1 MDVSSSTQQG
11 PGPLEFLRR
20 SALGDAAA
28 VGHPRTV
35 AGAHGGRGRGRTLGA
50 LARRPSPR
58 AVLPL
63 LLTAALLLPAATSP
77 APAGVGG
84 AGGAGDPGAGP
95 GRTVAAAPAPRPS
108 ADSRKSRRGGSAAGT
123 AGSSAA
129 AAGNDAAPAAGPEPW
144 EEEPFSAD
152 PAAVANAA
160 ARFAGHDGEPVVM
173 LLSDQRYSLDSAGRE
188 TYTQRLV
195 YRILSTGA
203 DSSWSTVER
212 SWAPWHQARPE
223 VRARVITPEG
233 VAHSLDPAVL
243 TEGGE
248 VQDAPDMFGDGRVL
262 RGPLPA
268 TGPGVVVE
276 QEVTVRDTAPFF
288 DSGIVEIADVTT
300 SVWAH
305 HVRIV
310 LDAPAGTPLHYV
322 TRLLPTAAPREELI
336 AAAQRAGAAGDA
348 GDAGGIHD
356 QRVTG
361 DTGDRTRR
369 LTFDWKDLPAED
381 VAEAGLPP
389 DVPRSPYL
397 AFSTGR
403 SWTDIARRY
412 SEIVDQAIRG
422 ADLAAWIRA
431 AGGPGPSQLE
441 TMNRLLVRLGEIR
454 YTGVELGQ
462 GGLVPRTPAET
473 LRRRFGDCKDKAV
486 LLIAALRAL
495 DIPAYAALLNAGD
508 DQQDVEQE
516 LPGFGGFNHAIVVVP
531 GTPSIWIDPTDR
543 FARAGEL
550 PTDDQ
555 GRLALI
561 ASTTATGLVRTPE
574 ADAAENRSVKTR
586 EFFLADLG
594 TARAVE
600 TDEYAGATERDL
612 RAFYV
617 SEDPETL
624 RDAVSDYMRKTYL
637 AKDLAAYD
645 HANPLDLSHPF
656 RLRFE
661 TRDTKRA
668 VTDEKSAAVAILPT
682 ALFDQLPDEITAED
696 RDRQGQ
702 PRLADY
708 YFSRPFTAEAIYRI
722 VPPPGFA
729 PQPLPPN
736 RVRHLGPATLSE
748 RYAAG
753 NGGTVTASLQ
763 LASGKRRISPGE
775 LDQLR
780 AGVRELAA
788 AKPIVVQFAQVG
800 EADLAAGRVREAIEE
815 FQREAVAAPKQ
826 ALPHCRLARAL
837 LAGGMGEA
845 ARQEADRAA
854 RLEPRAAVAQR
865 TLAWVLQHDGLGRRF
880 GAGFDRAGAIAAY
893 RRARSLDPDD
903 EATRADLA
911 ILLEHDA
918 QGRRYAAGADL
929 AAAIS
934 EYQALRKELKSKA
947 MDDNLLV
954 ALLRAGRFAEVA
966 ELAAEIEDTPQR
978 DALRLAAAA
987 ATSGAAA
994 AVREAERRP
1003 WDPAAEVSALD
1014 AAAQELVAL
1023 RRYGEAAALLA
1034 RAGQLSPSAAA
1045 FLARADALRRA
1056 RRHEEVQL
1064 PDADPASAAKRFLLA
1079 ALAEPPA
1086 TDRMLRLLSRGLAES
1101 LTPAARRELVE
1112 APGRGLR
1119 SSRAA
1124 AQHEGLS
1131 ADVRQ
1136 DLVLAAWRTTV
1147 QGGDQT
1153 GFRVEISSAV
1163 GERPGRSAFFMV
1175 REDGEY
1181 RIAGLGDAPATL
1193 GLEALRRVAAGDLRG
1208 AGQWLDWADEE
1219 LQVLGTPGGAGGGGE
1234 VPSVPLLALWSRRTP
1249 AGGETAD
1256 EFRCAAASLA
1266 AMGAMGAMGAT
1277 SAMSGMDGMSGMG
1290 AMDATSATGSPAATS
1305 GLAAPGGESLLTTL
1319 RSCRDHA
1326 GEGDTRR
1333 LAFDVAL
1340 AGAYRG
1346 LGHFRDL
1353 LATAGAL
1360 AAARPDSAAAFTLQ
1374 AQALAGLARWTELGT
1389 LAERRLQA
1397 HPEDPLAL
1405 RTAARAAAR
1414 RGDLDTATAL
1424 LRRVVDSGRESAAD
1438 LDELAWLA
1446 LVRGRADDQAVE
1458 DAQRAATLSGYRDAA
1473 SLHTLASLYVER
1485 GRPAEAYRIAVQSI
1499 EARPGAA
1506 AAGAA
1511 EPDAGDWYIFGHL
1524 AESYGLPEVARRL
1537 YARVRP
1543 GKLEELDPLSTFR
1556 LAQAR
1561 LAALGAVK
1569 EAAAAKGGHGG
1580 GR

>member
-1 MDVSSSTQQG
+1 MPLRRLSSS
-11 PGPLEFLRR
+11 
-20 SALGDAAA
+20 
-28 VGHPRTV
+28 
-35 AGAHGGRGRGRTLGA
+35 
-50 LARRPSPR
+50 

-63 LLTAALLLPAATSP
+63 LLAAALLMPAATTP
-77 APAGVGG
+77 PPAGVGG

-95 GRTVAAAPAPRPS
+95 GRSVAAAAPAPRPS
-108 ADSRKSRRGGSAAGT
+108 ADGRKSRRAGSAAGT
-123 AGSSAA
+123 TGTTGSPA
-129 AAGNDAAPAAGPEPW
+129 AAGKDAAPAPGPEPW
-144 EEEPFSAD
+144 EGEPFSAD
-152 PAAVANAA
+152 PAAVAQAA
-160 ARFAGHDGEPVVM
+160 ARFVGHDGEPVVM
-173 LLSDQRYSLDSAGRE
+173 LLSDQRYSLDGAGRE

-203 DSSWSTVER
+203 DGSWSTVER

-288 DSGIVEIADVTT
+288 DSGIVEVADVTA

-310 LDAPAGTPLHYV
+310 LEAPAGTPLRYV
-322 TRLLPTAAPREELI
+322 TRLLPAAAPRDELI
-336 AAAQRAGAAGDA
+336 AAGKRAGAAGDR
-348 GDAGGIHD
+348 GDSGDKHD
-356 QRVTG
+356 TG
-361 DTGDRTRR
+361 DTGDQARR
-369 LTFDWKDLPAED
+369 LTFDWRDLPAED
-381 VAEAGLPP
+381 AAETGLPP

-412 SEIVDQAIRG
+412 SAIVDQAIRG

-431 AGGPGPSQLE
+431 AGGPGPSQLD

-531 GTPSIWIDPTDR
+531 GAPSIWIDPTDR

-561 ASTTATGLVRTPE
+561 ASATATGLVRTPE

-600 TDEYAGATERDL
+600 TDVYSGATERDL

-645 HANPLDLSHPF
+645 HANPLDLSRPF

-696 RDRQGQ
+696 RDRQAQ

-729 PQPLPPN
+729 PQPLPQN
-736 RVRHLGPATLSE
+736 RVRRLGPATLSE
-748 RYAAG
+748 EFAAG
-753 NGGTVTASLQ
+753 DGGTVTASLR

-815 FQREAVAAPKQ
+815 FQREAAAAPKQ

-845 ARQEADRAA
+845 ARQEAERAA

-893 RRARSLDPDD
+893 HKARSLDADD

-929 AAAIS
+929 AAAIA
-934 EYQALRKELKSKA
+934 EYQALRKDLKSKA

-978 DALRLAAAA
+978 DAVRLAAAA
-987 ATSGAAA
+987 ATSGPEA
-994 AVREAERRP
+994 AVRDAERRL

-1014 AAAQELVAL
+1014 AAAQELVAM

-1034 RAGQLSPSAAA
+1034 RAGQLSPNAAA

-1064 PDADPASAAKRFLLA
+1064 ADGDPASAAKRFLLA

-1101 LTPAARRELVE
+1101 LTPAGRRELVE

-1147 QGGDQT
+1147 QGGDQA

-1163 GERPGRSAFFMV
+1163 GERPGRSAFFVV
-1175 REDGEY
+1175 REGGEY

-1219 LQVLGTPGGAGGGGE
+1219 LQVLGTPGAAGGGE
-1234 VPSVPLLALWSRRTP
+1234 VPSAPLLALWGQRGP

-1256 EFRCAAASLA
+1256 ETRCAAASLA
-1266 AMGAMGAMGAT
+1266 AMDAMGAT
-1277 SAMSGMDGMSGMG
+1277 GAVGETGAMR
-1290 AMDATSATGSPAATS
+1290 AMDATSTVDAVAPTATG
-1305 GLAAPGGESLLTTL
+1305 GLAAPGGQSLLTTL

-1326 GEGDTRR
+1326 GEGDARR

-1346 LGHFRDL
+1346 LGRFQDL
-1353 LATAGAL
+1353 LATADAL
-1360 AAARPDSAAAFTLQ
+1360 AAARPDSAAAFALQ
-1374 AQALAGLARWTELGT
+1374 AQALAGLGRWAELGA

-1397 HPEDPLAL
+1397 HPEDPAAL

-1424 LRRVVDSGRESAAD
+1424 LRRVVNSGRESAAD
-1438 LDELAWLA
+1438 LNELAWLA
-1446 LVRGRADDQAVE
+1446 LVRGRPDDQAVE

-1499 EARPGAA
+1499 AARPGAA
-1506 AAGAA
+1506 AAAAA
-1511 EPDAGDWYIFGHL
+1511 EPDAGDWYVFGHL

-1569 EAAAAKGGHGG
+1569 ETAAAKGGHGG
-1580 GR
+1580 R

>member
-1 MDVSSSTQQG
+1 
-11 PGPLEFLRR
+11 
-20 SALGDAAA
+20 
-28 VGHPRTV
+28 
-35 AGAHGGRGRGRTLGA
+35 
-50 LARRPSPR
+50 
-58 AVLPL
+58 
-63 LLTAALLLPAATSP
+63 
-77 APAGVGG
+77 
-84 AGGAGDPGAGP
+84 
-95 GRTVAAAPAPRPS
+95 
-108 ADSRKSRRGGSAAGT
+108 
-123 AGSSAA
+123 
-129 AAGNDAAPAAGPEPW
+129 
-144 EEEPFSAD
+144 
-152 PAAVANAA
+152 
-160 ARFAGHDGEPVVM
+160 
-173 LLSDQRYSLDSAGRE
+173 
-188 TYTQRLV
+188 
-195 YRILSTGA
+195 
-203 DSSWSTVER
+203 
-212 SWAPWHQARPE
+212 
-223 VRARVITPEG
+223 
-233 VAHSLDPAVL
+233 
-243 TEGGE
+243 
-248 VQDAPDMFGDGRVL
+248 PDMFGDGRVL

-288 DSGIVEIADVTT
+288 DSGIVEVADVTA

-310 LDAPAGTPLHYV
+310 LEAPAGTPLRYV
-322 TRLLPTAAPREELI
+322 TRLLPAAAPRDELI
-336 AAAQRAGAAGDA
+336 AAGKRAGAAGAA
-348 GDAGGIHD
+348 GDRGDKHD
-356 QRVTG
+356 TD
-361 DTGDRTRR
+361 DTGDQARR
-369 LTFDWKDLPAED
+369 LTFDWRDLPAED
-381 VAEAGLPP
+381 AAETGLPP

-412 SEIVDQAIRG
+412 AAIVDQAIRG

-431 AGGPGPSQLE
+431 AGGPGPSQLD

-508 DQQDVEQE
+508 DQEDVEQE

-561 ASTTATGLVRTPE
+561 ASATATGLVRTPE

-600 TDEYAGATERDL
+600 TDVYSGATERDL

-624 RDAVSDYMRKTYL
+624 RDAVSDYLRKTYL

-645 HANPLDLSHPF
+645 HANPLDLSRPF

-696 RDRQGQ
+696 RDRQAQ

-736 RVRHLGPATLSE
+736 RVRRLGPATLWE
-748 RYAAG
+748 EYAAG
-753 NGGTVTASLQ
+753 DGGTVTASLR

-815 FQREAVAAPKQ
+815 FQREAAAAPKQ

-845 ARQEADRAA
+845 ARQEAERAA

-893 RRARSLDPDD
+893 RKARSFDPDD

-929 AAAIS
+929 AAAIG
-934 EYQALRKELKSKA
+934 EYQALRKDLKSKA

-978 DALRLAAAA
+978 DAVRLAAAA
-987 ATSGAAA
+987 ATSGSEA
-994 AVREAERRP
+994 AVRDAERRL

-1014 AAAQELVAL
+1014 AAAQELVAM

-1034 RAGQLSPSAAA
+1034 RAGQLSPNAAA

-1064 PDADPASAAKRFLLA
+1064 AEGDPASAAKRFLLA

-1086 TDRMLRLLSRGLAES
+1086 TDRMLRLLSRGLAEG
-1101 LTPAARRELVE
+1101 LTPAGRRELVE

-1147 QGGDQT
+1147 QGGDQG

-1163 GERPGRSAFFMV
+1163 GERPGRSAFFVV
-1175 REDGEY
+1175 REGGEY

-1219 LQVLGTPGGAGGGGE
+1219 LQVPGMAGAAGGGE
-1234 VPSVPLLALWSRRTP
+1234 VPSVPLLALWGHRSP
-1249 AGGETAD
+1249 VD
-1256 EFRCAAASLA
+1256 
-1266 AMGAMGAMGAT
+1266 GAT
-1277 SAMSGMDGMSGMG
+1277 
-1290 AMDATSATGSPAATS
+1290 
-1305 GLAAPGGESLLTTL
+1305 
-1319 RSCRDHA
+1319 
-1326 GEGDTRR
+1326 
-1333 LAFDVAL
+1333 
-1340 AGAYRG
+1340 
-1346 LGHFRDL
+1346 
-1353 LATAGAL
+1353 
-1360 AAARPDSAAAFTLQ
+1360 
-1374 AQALAGLARWTELGT
+1374 
-1389 LAERRLQA
+1389 
-1397 HPEDPLAL
+1397 
-1405 RTAARAAAR
+1405 
-1414 RGDLDTATAL
+1414 
-1424 LRRVVDSGRESAAD
+1424 
-1438 LDELAWLA
+1438 
-1446 LVRGRADDQAVE
+1446 
-1458 DAQRAATLSGYRDAA
+1458 
-1473 SLHTLASLYVER
+1473 
-1485 GRPAEAYRIAVQSI
+1485 
-1499 EARPGAA
+1499 
-1506 AAGAA
+1506 
-1511 EPDAGDWYIFGHL
+1511 
-1524 AESYGLPEVARRL
+1524 
-1537 YARVRP
+1537 
-1543 GKLEELDPLSTFR
+1543 
-1556 LAQAR
+1556 
-1561 LAALGAVK
+1561 
-1569 EAAAAKGGHGG
+1569 
-1580 GR
+1580 

>member
-1 MDVSSSTQQG
+1 MPDEAAAGPWARRRAVS
-11 PGPLEFLRR
+11 LRR
-20 SALGDAAA
+20 RCCRCSWR
-28 VGHPRTV
+28 P
-35 AGAHGGRGRGRTLGA
+35 HG
-50 LARRPSPR
+50 
-58 AVLPL
+58 
-63 LLTAALLLPAATSP
+63 LLPAATSP
-77 APAGVGG
+77 PP
-84 AGGAGDPGAGP
+84 GDPGAVP
-95 GRTVAAAPAPRPS
+95 GRGVAAAAPAPHS
-108 ADSRKSRRGGSAAGT
+108 SSDGRKSRRAGSGAGAAG
-123 AGSSAA
+123 SP
-129 AAGNDAAPAAGPEPW
+129 AAGQEAAPAAGPEPW
-144 EEEPFSAD
+144 EGEPFGAD
-152 PAAVANAA
+152 PAAVAQAA

-173 LLSDQRYSLDSAGRE
+173 LLSDQRYSLDGAGRE

-203 DSSWSTVER
+203 DGSWSTVER

-248 VQDAPDMFGDGRVL
+248 VQDGPDMFGDGRVL

-288 DSGIVEIADVTT
+288 DSGIVEVADVTA

-310 LDAPAGTPLHYV
+310 LEAPAGTPLRYV
-322 TRLLPTAAPREELI
+322 TRLLPAAAPRDEMI
-336 AAAQRAGAAGDA
+336 AAGKRAGAAGAAGAA
-348 GDAGGIHD
+348 GDRGD
-356 QRVTG
+356 QDDTGSTG
-361 DTGDRTRR
+361 DTGAHTRR
-369 LTFDWKDLPAED
+369 LTFDWRDLPAED
-381 VAEAGLPP
+381 AAETGLPP

-412 SEIVDQAIRG
+412 SAIVDQAIRG

-462 GGLVPRTPAET
+462 GGMVPRTPAET

-561 ASTTATGLVRTPE
+561 ASATATGLVRTPE

-600 TDEYAGATERDL
+600 TDVYAGATERDL

-708 YFSRPFTAEAIYRI
+708 YFSRPFTAEATYRI

-748 RYAAG
+748 QYAAG
-753 NGGTVTASLQ
+753 SGGTVTASLQ

-815 FQREAVAAPKQ
+815 FQREAAAAPKQ

-893 RRARSLDPDD
+893 RKARSLDPDD

-929 AAAIS
+929 AAAIT
-934 EYQALRKELKSKA
+934 EYQALRKDLKSKA
-947 MDDNLLV
+947 LDDNMLV

-966 ELAAEIEDTPQR
+966 ELATEIEGTPQR

-987 ATSGAAA
+987 ATSGPEA
-994 AVREAERRP
+994 AVRDAERRL

-1014 AAAQELVAL
+1014 AAAQELVAM

-1034 RAGQLSPSAAA
+1034 RAGQLSPNAAA

-1064 PDADPASAAKRFLLA
+1064 PDSDPASTAKRFLLA

-1086 TDRMLRLLSRGLAES
+1086 TDRMLQLLSRGLTES

-1119 SSRAA
+1119 GSRAA

-1136 DLVLAAWRTTV
+1136 DLVLAAWRATV
-1147 QGGDQT
+1147 QGGDQA

-1163 GERPGRSAFFMV
+1163 GERPGRSAFFVV
-1175 REDGEY
+1175 RQDGEY

-1219 LQVLGTPGGAGGGGE
+1219 LQALGVPGAAGSGE
-1234 VPSVPLLALWSRRTP
+1234 LPSVPLLALWSHHSP

-1266 AMGAMGAMGAT
+1266 AMSAMGAMRAI
-1277 SAMSGMDGMSGMG
+1277 D
-1290 AMDATSATGSPAATS
+1290 AMDATGVMGGVGAMDPPSTTGAIGPAATS
-1305 GLAAPGGESLLTTL
+1305 GLAAPGGEPLLTTL

-1326 GEGDTRR
+1326 GEGDVRR

-1346 LGHFRDL
+1346 LGRFQDL

-1360 AAARPDSAAAFTLQ
+1360 AAARPDSAAAFALQ
-1374 AQALAGLARWTELGT
+1374 AQALAGLTHWEELGA

-1405 RTAARAAAR
+1405 RTAAGAATR

-1438 LDELAWLA
+1438 LNELAWLA
-1446 LVRGRADDQAVE
+1446 LVRGRPDDQAVE

-1506 AAGAA
+1506 AA
-1511 EPDAGDWYIFGHL
+1511 EPDAGDWYVFGHL

-1580 GR
+1580 R

>member
-20 SALGDAAA
+20 AAPGNALGAGRA
-28 VGHPRTV
+28 RTV
-35 AGAHGGRGRGRTLGA
+35 AGAHAGRGRGRTLGA
-50 LARRPSPR
+50 PTRRLSSP

-63 LLTAALLLPAATSP
+63 LLAAAWLLPGATSP
-77 APAGVGG
+77 PPGG
-84 AGGAGDPGAGP
+84 AGVAA
-95 GRTVAAAPAPRPS
+95 RRSATAVAAAPAPRS
-108 ADSRKSRRGGSAAGT
+108 SSDGRRSHRSGSSAGT
-123 AGSSAA
+123 AGTAATAGPA
-129 AAGNDAAPAAGPEPW
+129 AAGKDAPPAAGPEPW
-144 EEEPFSAD
+144 EGEPFSAD
-152 PAAVANAA
+152 PAAVAQAA

-173 LLSDQRYSLDSAGRE
+173 LLSDQRYSLDGAGRE

-203 DSSWSTVER
+203 DGSWSTVER
-212 SWAPWHQARPE
+212 SWSPWHQARPE

-233 VAHSLDPAVL
+233 VAHALDPAIL

-248 VQDAPDMFGDGRVL
+248 VQDGPDMFGDGRVL

-288 DSGIVEIADVTT
+288 DSGIVEVADVTA

-310 LDAPAGTPLHYV
+310 LEAPASTPLRYV
-322 TRLLPTAAPREELI
+322 TRLLPAATPREELI
-336 AAAQRAGAAGDA
+336 AAGKRAGDVSDKGGKGDQ
-348 GDAGGIHD
+348 D
-356 QRVTG
+356 
-361 DTGDRTRR
+361 DTGDHTRR
-369 LTFDWKDLPAED
+369 LTFDWRDLPAED
-381 VAEAGLPP
+381 AAETGLPP
-389 DVPRSPYL
+389 DVPRNPYL

-412 SEIVDQAIRG
+412 SAIVDQAIRG

-441 TMNRLLVRLGEIR
+441 TMNRLLARLGEIR

-473 LRRRFGDCKDKAV
+473 LRRRFGDCKDKTV

-561 ASTTATGLVRTPE
+561 ASATATGLIRTPE
-574 ADAAENRSVKTR
+574 AEAAENRSVKTR

-600 TDEYAGATERDL
+600 TDEYSGATERDL

-668 VTDEKSAAVAILPT
+668 VTDEKAAAVAILPA
-682 ALFDQLPDEITAED
+682 ALFDQLPDEITSED

-708 YFSRPFTAEAIYRI
+708 YFSRPFTAEAVYRI

-729 PQPLPPN
+729 PQPLPPK

-748 RYAAG
+748 EYTAG
-753 NGGTVTASLQ
+753 GGGTVTASLK

-788 AKPIVVQFAQVG
+788 AKPVVVQFAQVG
-800 EADLAAGRVREAIEE
+800 EANLAAGRVREAIEE
-815 FQREAVAAPKQ
+815 FQREAAAAPKK

-837 LAGGMGEA
+837 LAGGLGEA
-845 ARQEADRAA
+845 ARQEADRAV

-893 RRARSLDPDD
+893 RRARSLDADD

-911 ILLEHDA
+911 ILLEHDV

-929 AAAIS
+929 GAAIA
-934 EYQALRKELKSKA
+934 EYQALRKDLKSKA

-954 ALLRAGRFAEVA
+954 ALLRAGRFAEVT
-966 ELAAEIEDTPQR
+966 ELAAEIEDTAQR

-987 ATSGAAA
+987 ATSGPEA
-994 AVREAERRP
+994 AVREAERRL

-1014 AAAQELVAL
+1014 AAAQELVAM

-1034 RAGQLSPSAAA
+1034 RAGQLSPNAAA

-1056 RRHEEVQL
+1056 RRHEEAQL

-1112 APGRGLR
+1112 APARGLR
-1119 SSRAA
+1119 TSRAA

-1136 DLVLAAWRTTV
+1136 DLVLAAWRATV
-1147 QGGDQT
+1147 QGDDQA

-1163 GERPGRSAFFMV
+1163 GERPGRSAFFVV
-1175 REDGEY
+1175 REGGGY

-1208 AGQWLDWADEE
+1208 ARQWLDWADEE
-1219 LQVLGTPGGAGGGGE
+1219 LQVPGTLGAAGGDE
-1234 VPSVPLLALWSRRTP
+1234 VPSVPLLALWGHRSP

-1266 AMGAMGAMGAT
+1266 SIGAT
-1277 SAMSGMDGMSGMG
+1277 DAMDAAG
-1290 AMDATSATGSPAATS
+1290 AMDAMGPSDAMSTPGAIGPVATS

-1319 RSCRDHA
+1319 RSCRDRA
-1326 GEGDTRR
+1326 GEGDSRR

-1346 LGHFRDL
+1346 LGRFQDL

-1360 AAARPDSAAAFTLQ
+1360 AAARPDSAAAFAWQ
-1374 AQALAGLARWTELGT
+1374 ARALAGLARWAELGA

-1405 RTAARAAAR
+1405 RTAAHAAAR

-1424 LRRVVDSGRESAAD
+1424 LRRVADSGRESAAD
-1438 LDELAWLA
+1438 LNELAWLA
-1446 LVRGRADDQAVE
+1446 LVRGRPDDQAVE

-1485 GRPAEAYRIAVQSI
+1485 GRPAEAYRIVVQSI

-1506 AAGAA
+1506 AATAA
-1511 EPDAGDWYIFGHL
+1511 EPDAGDWYVFGHL

-1543 GKLEELDPLSTFR
+1543 GKLEELDPFSTFR

-1580 GR
+1580 R